1 MLLRRWSTQK
11 AAAATAALFIWVNS
25 AAALTGS
32 YLSGQWMVETGALA
46 PFGAAVLIGG
56 FVGSRLG
63 ADFAPQRRVRIVL
76 VVVLLFA
83 AARRLLLIG

>member
-1 MLLRRWSTQK
+1 
-11 AAAATAALFIWVNS
+11 
-25 AAALTGS
+25 
-32 YLSGQWMVETGALA
+32 MVETGALA